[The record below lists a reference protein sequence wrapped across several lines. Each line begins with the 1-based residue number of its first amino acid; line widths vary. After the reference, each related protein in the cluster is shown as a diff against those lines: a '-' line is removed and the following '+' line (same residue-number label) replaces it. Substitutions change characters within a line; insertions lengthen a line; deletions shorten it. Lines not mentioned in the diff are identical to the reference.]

1 MFNILFNYLGK
12 VDCVLLSTMECNAST
27 SYLRMVAGLVLNEEV
42 HASAESSTKFND
54 LKGLDEPKVEPKE
67 IVHYLRDPHVHCS
80 RFMEVEACEV
90 THVDLLRVSEH

>member
-1 MFNILFNYLGK
+1 MFNNLFNYPGK
-12 VDCVLLSTMECNAST
+12 VDYVLLSAMECNAGS
-27 SYLRMVAGLVLNEEV
+27 SYLCIVAGVVLKEEV
-42 HASAESSTKFND
+42 HASVESNTKFSD
-54 LKGLDEPKVEPKE
+54 VKGMDEPKVEPKE